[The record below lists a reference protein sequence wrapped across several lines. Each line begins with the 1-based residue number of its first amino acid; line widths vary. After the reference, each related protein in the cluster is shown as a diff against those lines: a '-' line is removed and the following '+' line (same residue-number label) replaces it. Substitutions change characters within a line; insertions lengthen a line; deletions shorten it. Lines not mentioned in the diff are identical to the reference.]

1 MHPTPEQIAAVMSE
15 LGRRSGRK
23 PKAGRFG
30 TLEAAQQAATS
41 RKGGLASAAVRRARR
56 AAESDYGAS

>member
-1 MHPTPEQIAAVMSE
+1 MAE

-30 TLEAAQQAATS
+30 TLPAQEQAATS
-41 RKGGLASAAVRRARR
+41 RKGGLASAAVRRAKR
-56 AAESDYGAS
+56 AVSDDYGAS

>member
-1 MHPTPEQIAAVMSE
+1 MHPTPEQIAAVMAE

-30 TLEAAQQAATS
+30 TLPAQEQAATS
-41 RKGGLASAAVRRARR
+41 RKGGLASAAVRRAKR
-56 AAESDYGAS
+56 AVSDDYGAS